1 MNSLDEAMRKL
12 FLEVLQSPEAG
23 EAINGHL
30 AKYLQENGYKKD
42 NSDNQDGT
50 FTVSESGYQ
59 EIKNEIEKLE
69 RRLLDKQEEIDS
81 LRRNLDDSKK
91 VINWQ
96 KIQLVEKQNE
106 INDLNVKNE
115 QLSVEL
121 MQSNKSVEEMKQLQQ
136 MEAESRYDAFDQ
148 KLGLKDKE
156 ISHRDRI
163 IRDKDIRIQDLNEE
177 LDKRDSMYINLL
189 DEIDMYKD
197 RNEVLECEKD
207 QLFDE
212 LTKLQQLCEEKLGKG
227 WRFDHDYAKMVEAL
241 EEDES
246 DSEETPNAET
256 ETVDPEEAELAAM
269 IAEEEREKAIH
280 QEKEAEDSEKNTP
293 PTTEEYSE
301 NVY

>member
-42 NSDNQDGT
+42 NEDNQEGT

-81 LRRNLDDSKK
+81 LRRDLNDSQK

-96 KIQLVEKQNE
+96 KMQIVEKQNE

-136 MEAESRYDAFDQ
+136 MEAESRNDAFDQ

-156 ISHRDRI
+156 IAQKDRI

-241 EEDES
+241 EEDET
-246 DSEETPNAET
+246 DSEENQEIEA
-256 ETVDPEEAELAAM
+256 VDPEEAELEAM
-269 IAEEEREKAIH
+269 IAEEEREKAI
-280 QEKEAEDSEKNTP
+280 QQAQEAEENEKNTP
-293 PTTEEYSE
+293 PAEEYSE
-301 NVY
+301 NLY

>member
-42 NSDNQDGT
+42 NEDNQEGT

-81 LRRNLDDSKK
+81 LRRDLNDSQK

-96 KIQLVEKQNE
+96 KMQIVEKQNE

-136 MEAESRYDAFDQ
+136 MEAESRNDAFDQ

-156 ISHRDRI
+156 IAQKDRI

-241 EEDES
+241 EEDET
-246 DSEETPNAET
+246 DSEENQET
-256 ETVDPEEAELAAM
+256 EAVDPEEAELEAM
-269 IAEEEREKAIH
+269 IAEEEREKAI
-280 QEKEAEDSEKNTP
+280 QQAQEAEENEKNTP
-293 PTTEEYSE
+293 PAEEYSE
-301 NVY
+301 NLY